1 MKREKKRGSLY
12 LDELK
17 NSVLLKHVVKAL
29 YNVASRRTSA
39 KTADETIGSSIKTLE
54 RKFDF
59 LRYVDINQVDFTE
72 DGYTVSV
79 SPDIDEVPPSHFGAA
94 VEALI
99 RVVYNDLSSDAGLYF
114 VTELKEYAG
123 EDIIR
128 HMQQEFNVD
137 FDQIQ
142 LEQHYAYRRMERKKQ
157 IAEAV
162 KTGRID
168 KRRPQNLLGYTWGNV
183 AYWKHEPGSKFCTL
197 YDKQGRVLDRLN
209 LDRIIQNYVEKLSGY
224 TEVDLKEIE
233 KEIVVYEKEYQLLK
247 LLLERD
253 MDAETAMHK
262 LKITRDELNNM
273 IQKLAQMEM
282 LHYVSFD
289 TLELTETGIS
299 YISKKQENR

>member
-1 MKREKKRGSLY
+1 M
-12 LDELK
+12 DELK

-233 KEIVVYEKEYQLLK
+233 KEVVVYEKEYNLLQ
-247 LLLERD
+247 LLLEQD

-273 IQKLAQMEM
+273 IHKLAQMEM

>member
-1 MKREKKRGSLY
+1 VQPGLN
-12 LDELK
+12 ELK
-17 NSVLLKHVVKAL
+17 NSVLMKYVLKAL
-29 YNVASRRTSA
+29 YTVASRRTSA
-39 KTADETIGSSIKTLE
+39 KTADETIGSSIKILE

-59 LRYVDINQVDFTE
+59 LRYVHINQADVT
-72 DGYTVSV
+72 DGGYAISV
-79 SPDIDEVPPSHFGAA
+79 SPSIDEIPPSRFGAA
-94 VEALI
+94 MEALI

-123 EDIIR
+123 EDIMR
-128 HMQQEFNVD
+128 RMKQEFNVD

-157 IAEAV
+157 IAEAI
-162 KTGRID
+162 KTGQLD

-197 YDKQGRVLDRLN
+197 YDKQGRPLDRLN

-233 KEIVVYEKEYQLLK
+233 KEAVLYEKEYQLLK

-253 MDAETAMHK
+253 MDAETAMHR
-262 LKITRDELNNM
+262 LNIAREELNNM

-299 YISKKQENR
+299 YISKKQQKS

>member
-1 MKREKKRGSLY
+1 

-17 NSVLLKHVVKAL
+17 NSVLLKYVLKAL

>member
-1 MKREKKRGSLY
+1 MQPGLN
-12 LDELK
+12 ELK
-17 NSVLLKHVVKAL
+17 NSVLMKYVLKAL
-29 YNVASRRTSA
+29 YTVASRRTSA
-39 KTADETIGSSIKTLE
+39 KTADETIGSSIKILE

-59 LRYVDINQVDFTE
+59 LRYVHINQADVT
-72 DGYTVSV
+72 DGGYAISV
-79 SPDIDEVPPSHFGAA
+79 SPSIDEIPPSRFGAA
-94 VEALI
+94 MEALI

-123 EDIIR
+123 EDIMR
-128 HMQQEFNVD
+128 RMKQEFNVD

-157 IAEAV
+157 IAEAI
-162 KTGRID
+162 KTGQLD

-197 YDKQGRVLDRLN
+197 YDKQGRPLDRLN

-233 KEIVVYEKEYQLLK
+233 KEAVLYEKEYQLLK

-253 MDAETAMHK
+253 MDAETAMHR
-262 LKITRDELNNM
+262 LNITREELNNM

-299 YISKKQENR
+299 YISKKQQKS

>member
-1 MKREKKRGSLY
+1 

-79 SPDIDEVPPSHFGAA
+79 SPDIDEVPPSRFGAA

-99 RVVYNDLSSDAGLYF
+99 RVVYNDLSSDAGPYL

-233 KEIVVYEKEYQLLK
+233 KEVVVYEKEYNLLQ

>member
-1 MKREKKRGSLY
+1 MKY
-12 LDELK
+12 
-17 NSVLLKHVVKAL
+17 VLKAL

-59 LRYVDINQVDFTE
+59 LRYVHINQADVT
-72 DGYTVSV
+72 DGGYAVSV
-79 SPDIDEVPPSHFGAA
+79 SPNIDDVPPSRFGAA

-123 EDIIR
+123 EDIMR
-128 HMQQEFNVD
+128 RMQQELNVD
-137 FDQIQ
+137 LDQIQ

-157 IAEAV
+157 IAEAI
-162 KTGRID
+162 KTGQLD
-168 KRRPQNLLGYTWGNV
+168 KRRPQNLLGYTWSNV
-183 AYWKHEPGSKFCTL
+183 AYWKHEPGSKFYTL
-197 YDKQGRVLDRLN
+197 YDKQGRPLDRLN

-233 KEIVVYEKEYQLLK
+233 KEVVLYEKEYQLLK

-262 LKITRDELNNM
+262 LNITREELNNI

-299 YISKKQENR
+299 YISKKQEKS

>member
-1 MKREKKRGSLY
+1 M
-12 LDELK
+12 DELK
-17 NSVLLKHVVKAL
+17 NSVLMKYVLKAL

-59 LRYVDINQVDFTE
+59 LRYVHINQADITE
-72 DGYTVSV
+72 GGYAVSV
-79 SPDIDEVPPSHFGAA
+79 SPNIDEVPPNRFGAA
-94 VEALI
+94 IEALI

-123 EDIIR
+123 EDIMRRI
-128 HMQQEFNVD
+128 QEEFNVD
-137 FDQIQ
+137 LDQIQ
-142 LEQHYAYRRMERKKQ
+142 LEQHYAYRRMERRKQ
-157 IAEAV
+157 IAEAI
-162 KTGRID
+162 KTGQLD
-168 KRRPQNLLGYTWGNV
+168 KRRPQNLLGYTWSNV

-197 YDKQGRVLDRLN
+197 YDKQGRPLDRLN

-224 TEVDLKEIE
+224 TEVDFKEIE
-233 KEIVVYEKEYQLLK
+233 KEAVLYEKEYQLLK

-262 LKITRDELNNM
+262 LNITREELNNI

-289 TLELTETGIS
+289 TLELTETGIT
-299 YISKKQENR
+299 YLNKKSKQ

>member
-1 MKREKKRGSLY
+1 M
-12 LDELK
+12 DELK
-17 NSVLLKHVVKAL
+17 NSVLLKYVLKAL